1 MYMRNRDLV
10 IDAIRKRLRT
20 DLEVPKALNKD
31 LVVVLEKLKAA
42 ELAAQTPQEP
52 PNAGN
57 PEPSGG

>member
-42 ELAAQTPQEP
+42 ELAAQTPREP
-52 PNAGN
+52 PSAKN